1 MTDKKLPIAWLPADT
16 FENREEVKFL
26 NLFTELIATGLSF
39 TTRFV
44 VKTDSTYELVVET
57 RITQTPNSP
66 GEVEI
71 SLMPGGGYSGLAQT
85 QELNVR
91 GYKNEPVGS
100 SFWKRKMPGTPVAS
114 IVSNH
119 LFSGIKHLV
128 GFNTQMNFSVSTASN
143 QGQRILDSIITKAEM
158 TVDRDWSAIIL

>member
-16 FENREEVKFL
+16 FESSEEMKFL

-44 VKTDSTYELVVET
+44 LKPDSTYELVVEA
-57 RITQTPNSP
+57 RITQTHNGP

-71 SLMPGGGYSGLAQT
+71 SLMPGGRYSGLAHA

-100 SFWKRKMPGTPVAS
+100 NFWKRKMPGTPVAS

-128 GFNTQMNFSVSTASN
+128 GFNTKMNFSVSTSTN
-143 QGQRILDSIITKAEM
+143 QGQRILDSIITKGDM
-158 TVDRDWSAIIL
+158 TVDRDWSTIIL